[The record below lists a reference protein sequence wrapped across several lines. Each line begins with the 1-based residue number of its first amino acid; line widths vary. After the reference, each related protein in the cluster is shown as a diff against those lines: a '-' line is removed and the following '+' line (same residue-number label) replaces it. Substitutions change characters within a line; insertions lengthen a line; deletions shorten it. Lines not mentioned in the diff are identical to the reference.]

1 MLKSLNRANPIE
13 KKRTDIEFDD
23 SETPAFPI
31 FSSDESTD
39 HKSQSPSITAE
50 QQQS

>member
-1 MLKSLNRANPIE
+1 MLKSLNRATPIE
-13 KKRTDIEFDD
+13 KKIDIEFDD